1 MKSVNR
7 GNAEA
12 GGVLAGSGAMPAM
25 AVDDAGD
32 GEDARTGGPAGSAAD
47 PARVPLRQL
56 MDDRLLDALLER
68 SRDQAGGLRLTGE
81 GSMLGELVKAVLER
95 ALEAG
100 LTAHLGYERNERA
113 GRGGGTPNYR
123 NGSIAK
129 TVQTGVGPVGLAVPR
144 DRAGSFEP
152 LLVPKR
158 AGRIAGGLDGMIIS
172 LYAHG
177 MSVRDILHHLE
188 QVYGTQ
194 LSHETVSRITDAVLE
209 EVRAWQSRPLDPV
222 WAVVFLD
229 AIVVKVRDNQ
239 VVQNKPAYIAAGID
253 ADGEKHVL
261 GIWLAKTAPETAA
274 AGEGARFWGSVMTD
288 LRNRGVRDI
297 LIACCDGLT
306 GFEDAIT
313 AAFNRTVV
321 QRCVVHLIRN
331 ALRPVARRDAGEA
344 ARELRTIYTAPTA
357 EAAFDALA
365 AFAASPWGKK
375 YPQAARV
382 SGDAWDSFTPFLA
395 FSPAVRRLLCTT
407 NDREPEL
414 PAPQGHQ
421 GPRPL
426 PERRRRGQ
434 AAVAGHHQHRG
445 QARPRAPGAAPA
457 DRQAVRP
464 ARPPRRGPAGH
475 GLARGPQR
483 ARQRLPGPTTVEAA
497 KSNNSKMFTHLRLQA
512 RLIARRRCCGSAV
525 TGGLRLI
532 RQSSVGCAVPWPGAT
547 RQDAVSVVVS
557 GA

>member
-1 MKSVNR
+1 VKSVSR
-7 GNAEA
+7 GNAET
-12 GGVLAGSGAMPAM
+12 GGILAGSGAMPVM

-32 GEDARTGGPAGSAAD
+32 GGDGGTGGPAGSAAD

-56 MDDRLLDALLER
+56 MDDRLLDALLAR

-95 ALEAG
+95 ALEAE
-100 LTAHLGYERNERA
+100 LTAHLGYDKNERA
-113 GRGGGTPNYR
+113 GRGGGPPNYR
-123 NGSIAK
+123 NGAIAK

-144 DRAGSFEP
+144 DRAGTFEP
-152 LLVPKR
+152 LLIPKR
-158 AGRIAGGLDGMIIS
+158 SGRVAGGLDDMIIS

-177 MSVRDILHHLE
+177 MSVRDIIHHLD

-239 VVQNKPAYIAAGID
+239 VVQNKPAYIAVGID

-261 GIWLAKTAPETAA
+261 GIWLAKTAPEAA
-274 AGEGARFWGSVMTD
+274 TAGEGARFWGSVMTD

-297 LIACCDGLT
+297 LIACCDGLA

-331 ALRPVARRDAGEA
+331 ALRPVARRDAGEVA
-344 ARELRTIYTAPTA
+344 KELRTIYTAPTA

-365 AFAASPWGKK
+365 AFSASPWGRK

-382 SGDAWDSFTPFLA
+382 FEDAWDAFTPFLA
-395 FSPAVRRLLCTT
+395 FSPAVRKLLYTT
-407 NDREPEL
+407 NAIESLNYQLRKVTKARGHFPNDDAVVKLLWLAIINIEDKRARE
-414 PAPQGHQ
+414 
-421 GPRPL
+421 R
-426 PERRRRGQ
+426 
-434 AAVAGHHQHRG
+434 
-445 QARPRAPGAAPA
+445 QAR
-457 DRQAVRP
+457 RQATGKRSDQP
-464 ARPPRRGPAGH
+464 ARLVEG
-475 GLARGPQR
+475 QR
-483 ARQRLPGPTTVEAA
+483 VMGWREALNELDNAYPGRL
-497 KSNNSKMFTHLRLQA
+497 R
-512 RLIARRRCCGSAV
+512 
-525 TGGLRLI
+525 
-532 RQSSVGCAVPWPGAT
+532 
-547 RQDAVSVVVS
+547 
-557 GA
+557 